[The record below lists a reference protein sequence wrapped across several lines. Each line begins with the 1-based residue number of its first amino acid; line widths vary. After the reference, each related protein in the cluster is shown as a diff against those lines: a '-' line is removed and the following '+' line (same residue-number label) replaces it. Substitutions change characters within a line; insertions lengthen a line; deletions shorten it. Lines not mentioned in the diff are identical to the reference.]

1 MFANLENNF
10 PNLCFVRA
18 ILDFIFL
25 KSKNTK
31 SAGCKDSF
39 FFDSLAFF
47 LENIFVIPY
56 LFRTFANEF
65 VLYAFF
71 EERVKQIYRFRVNN
85 QSTHNKIWKRAN

>member
-1 MFANLENNF
+1 MFANFENNF
-10 PNLCFVRA
+10 PNLCFVRT

-25 KSKNTK
+25 KSKNAK

-47 LENIFVIPY
+47 LENIFVITY

-65 VLYAFF
+65 VLYAFLKS
-71 EERVKQIYRFRVNN
+71 E
-85 QSTHNKIWKRAN
+85 